1 MRVMISVFVD
11 KEGPIYVQ
19 RIVVIYVTW
28 HVLATKNWNEV
39 GSTNDSLHIDDL
51 RHWYSVLLLQGNHP
65 HPSVWIRLITFVD

>member
-1 MRVMISVFVD
+1 MRVVISVFVD

-39 GSTNDSLHIDDL
+39 GSANNSLHVTFSD
-51 RHWYSVLLLQGNHP
+51 YSYAYHTQTIIGTAWFLL
-65 HPSVWIRLITFVD
+65 S